1 MDDKK
6 LVVEN
11 HEEIKNK
18 DFLPINRIRDL
29 SDRLEKLEE
38 ICKKDAELYKNVNII
53 IYYYSRSNFGKIF
66 NLKTFSDQTIL
77 SRRK

>member
-29 SDRLEKLEE
+29 SDRLEKFEE
-38 ICKKDAELYKNVNII
+38 ICKREAEFNKNVIT
-53 IYYYSRSNFGKIF
+53 YEIF
-66 NLKTFSDQTIL
+66 INNLN
-77 SRRK
+77 

>member
-29 SDRLEKLEE
+29 SDCLEKFEE
-38 ICKKDAELYKNVNII
+38 ICKREAEFNKNVN
-53 IYYYSRSNFGKIF
+53 
-66 NLKTFSDQTIL
+66 T
-77 SRRK
+77 